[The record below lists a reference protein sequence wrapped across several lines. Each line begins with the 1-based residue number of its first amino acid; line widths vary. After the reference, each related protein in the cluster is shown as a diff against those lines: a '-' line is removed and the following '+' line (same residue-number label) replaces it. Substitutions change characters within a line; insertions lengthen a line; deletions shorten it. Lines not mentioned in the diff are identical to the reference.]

1 MRIETLGETT
11 QTGDRIED
19 YCWIHLQLST
29 SKGRHIVTGYC
40 NDGPK
45 YLETSRDL
53 LMKCG
58 KKSKDVLPLRFPKDD
73 LISLGTG

>member
-1 MRIETLGETT
+1 M
-11 QTGDRIED
+11 
-19 YCWIHLQLST
+19 HLQLYT
-29 SKGRHIVTGYC
+29 SKCRHIVTGYF

-58 KKSKDVLPLRFPKDD
+58 KKSKDVFPLRFPKDD
-73 LISLGTG
+73 LFSLGTG